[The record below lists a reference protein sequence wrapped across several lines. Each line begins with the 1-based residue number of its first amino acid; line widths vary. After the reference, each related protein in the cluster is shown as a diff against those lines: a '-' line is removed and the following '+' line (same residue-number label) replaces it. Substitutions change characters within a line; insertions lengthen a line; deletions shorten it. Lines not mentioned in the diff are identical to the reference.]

1 MNITCEE
8 CSTTFSLD
16 ETILKPSGS
25 KVQCSKCKNIFTA
38 YPAAPTEISKESAS
52 ALSDLE
58 QSETDEQ
65 LQISQ
70 EDLFEEKFDPSDLR
84 DSAEIEEEPAQV
96 GESKKVPDESGLEF
110 DFDLSATDDDE
121 TGEETGDFD
130 FEIDLEETTE
140 EGIEELDLSE
150 LEEMLEIEEPETKP
164 EVQEVEPDADIVP
177 DSKEGT
183 EKKIEELDI
192 EPDLQMT
199 FEDDV
204 GLSDIEDPDK
214 PDSLQKAEPEATPT
228 SEEPEFET
236 ATDDQENVFEEKPTE
251 KEKSIEE
258 AFGTG
263 ISISETESQ
272 EDQKFQEPG
281 RDLGENAVFDDEE
294 IKPMRKKGVSSPLL
308 VILLLAILGGGAYG
322 AWIFLDKPEVTIPYI
337 SHFLK
342 PTLQDLRNL
351 KITPFDINSS
361 FVDNAKNGRLF
372 VITGQVK
379 NSYPDTRNF
388 IKVIGRLYTKGKKLT
403 KTETIYSGNILSKQ
417 DLSNLELNVIK
428 KRLTNKTVA
437 NVGPGKVLPF
447 MLVFNNLPGD
457 LDEFTVE
464 VKESSPIR

>member
-58 QSETDEQ
+58 QRETDEQ
-65 LQISQ
+65 LQIPQ

-110 DFDLSATDDDE
+110 DFDLSVTDDD
-121 TGEETGDFD
+121 ETGDFD
-130 FEIDLEETTE
+130 FEIDLEETAE

-150 LEEMLEIEEPETKP
+150 LEEMLDIEEPETKP
-164 EVQEVEPDADIVP
+164 EVQEVEPDTDIVP
-177 DSKEGT
+177 DSKEGP

-199 FEDDV
+199 LEDDV
-204 GLSDIEDPDK
+204 ELSDIEDPGK
-214 PDSLQKAEPEATPT
+214 PDSLQKAEPEAAPT
-228 SEEPEFET
+228 SEELEFET
-236 ATDDQENVFEEKPTE
+236 ATDDQEDVFEEKPTE
-251 KEKSIEE
+251 KEEPVEE

-263 ISISETESQ
+263 ISISETESP
-272 EDQKFQEPG
+272 EDEKFQGPG
-281 RDLGENAVFDDEE
+281 RDLGENAIFGDEE
-294 IKPMRKKGVSSPLL
+294 IKPMRKKGVSSPIL
-308 VILLLAILGGGAYG
+308 VILLLAILGAGAYG
-322 AWIFLDKPEVTIPYI
+322 AWIFLDKPKMTIPYI
-337 SHFLK
+337 SDFLK
-342 PTLQDLRNL
+342 PKPQDLGNL

-428 KRLTNKTVA
+428 KRLTNKTVV
-437 NVGPGKVLPF
+437 NVEPGKMLPF

>member
-65 LQISQ
+65 LQIPQ

-96 GESKKVPDESGLEF
+96 GESKKVTDESGLEF
-110 DFDLSATDDDE
+110 DFDLSVTDDD
-121 TGEETGDFD
+121 ETGDFD
-130 FEIDLEETTE
+130 FEIDQEETAE

-150 LEEMLEIEEPETKP
+150 LEEMLDIEEPETKP

-177 DSKEGT
+177 DSKEGP

-199 FEDDV
+199 LEDDV
-204 GLSDIEDPDK
+204 ELSDIEDPGK
-214 PDSLQKAEPEATPT
+214 PDSLQKAEPEAAPT
-228 SEEPEFET
+228 SEELEFET
-236 ATDDQENVFEEKPTE
+236 ATDDQEDVLEKKPTE
-251 KEKSIEE
+251 KEEPVEE

-263 ISISETESQ
+263 ISISETESPKD
-272 EDQKFQEPG
+272 EKFQEPG
-281 RDLGENAVFDDEE
+281 RDLGENAIFGDEE
-294 IKPMRKKGVSSPLL
+294 IEPMRKKGVSSLLL

-322 AWIFLDKPEVTIPYI
+322 AWIFLDKPKVTIPYI
-337 SHFLK
+337 SDFLK
-342 PTLQDLRNL
+342 PKPQDLGNL

-388 IKVIGRLYTKGKKLT
+388 VKVIGRLYTKGKKLT

-428 KRLTNKTVA
+428 KRLTNKTVV
-437 NVGPGKVLPF
+437 NVEPGKVLPF

>member
-65 LQISQ
+65 LQIPQ

-84 DSAEIEEEPAQV
+84 DSAEMGKEPARE
-96 GESKKVPDESGLEF
+96 GESEKVPDESGFEF
-110 DFDLSATDDDE
+110 DFDLSVTDDD
-121 TGEETGDFD
+121 ETGDFD

-140 EGIEELDLSE
+140 EEIEELDLSE

-199 FEDDV
+199 LEDDV
-204 GLSDIEDPDK
+204 ELSDIEDPGK
-214 PDSLQKAEPEATPT
+214 PDSLQKAEPEAAPT
-228 SEEPEFET
+228 SEELEFET
-236 ATDDQENVFEEKPTE
+236 ATDDQEDVFEEKPTE
-251 KEKSIEE
+251 KEEPIEE

-272 EDQKFQEPG
+272 EDERFQEPG
-281 RDLGENAVFDDEE
+281 RGLSENAIFDDEE

-337 SHFLK
+337 SDFLK
-342 PTLQDLRNL
+342 PKLQDLGNL

-372 VITGQVK
+372 VITGRVK

-388 IKVIGRLYTKGKKLT
+388 IKVIGRLYTKGKKFT
-403 KTETIYSGNILSKQ
+403 KTETIYSGNVLSKQ

-428 KRLTNKTVA
+428 KRLTNKTVV
-437 NVGPGKVLPF
+437 NVEPGKVLPF

>member
-16 ETILKPSGS
+16 KTILKPSGS

-65 LQISQ
+65 LQIPKG
-70 EDLFEEKFDPSDLR
+70 DLFEEKFDPSDLR
-84 DSAEIEEEPAQV
+84 DSTEIEEKTAQV
-96 GESKKVPDESGLEF
+96 VESKKVPDESGLEF
-110 DFDLSATDDDE
+110 DFDLSGTDDDE

-140 EGIEELDLSE
+140 EEIEELDLSE

-258 AFGTG
+258 ALGTG

-337 SHFLK
+337 SDFLK
-342 PTLQDLRNL
+342 PKLQDLGNL

-372 VITGQVK
+372 VITGRVK

-388 IKVIGRLYTKGKKLT
+388 IKVIGRLYTKGKKFT
-403 KTETIYSGNILSKQ
+403 KTETIYSGNVLSKQ

-428 KRLTNKTVA
+428 KRLTNKTVV
-437 NVGPGKVLPF
+437 NVEPGKALPF

>member
-65 LQISQ
+65 LQIPQ

-84 DSAEIEEEPAQV
+84 DSAEIEEKTAQV
-96 GESKKVPDESGLEF
+96 VESKKVPDESGLEF
-110 DFDLSATDDDE
+110 DFDLSGTDDDE

-140 EGIEELDLSE
+140 EEIEELDLSE

-281 RDLGENAVFDDEE
+281 RDLGENAVFDDEG

-337 SHFLK
+337 SDFLK
-342 PTLQDLRNL
+342 PKLQDLGNL

-372 VITGQVK
+372 VITGRVK

-428 KRLTNKTVA
+428 KRLTNKTV
-437 NVGPGKVLPF
+437 VKVEPGKVLPF

>member
-65 LQISQ
+65 LQIPKG
-70 EDLFEEKFDPSDLR
+70 DLFEEKFDPSDLR
-84 DSAEIEEEPAQV
+84 DSTEIEEKTAQV
-96 GESKKVPDESGLEF
+96 VESKKVPDESGLEF
-110 DFDLSATDDDE
+110 DFDLSATDDD
-121 TGEETGDFD
+121 GTGDFD
-130 FEIDLEETTE
+130 FEIDLEEKTE

-228 SEEPEFET
+228 SEKPEFET

-337 SHFLK
+337 SDFLK
-342 PTLQDLRNL
+342 PKLQDLGNL

-372 VITGQVK
+372 VITGRVR

-388 IKVIGRLYTKGKKLT
+388 IKVIGRLYTKGKKFT
-403 KTETIYSGNILSKQ
+403 KTETIYSGNVLSKQ

-428 KRLTNKTVA
+428 KRLTNKTVV
-437 NVGPGKVLPF
+437 NVEPGKALPF

>member
-38 YPAAPTEISKESAS
+38 YPAAPTEISKESS
-52 ALSDLE
+52 STLSDLE

-65 LQISQ
+65 LQIPQ
-70 EDLFEEKFDPSDLR
+70 EDLFEEKFDTSDLR
-84 DSAEIEEEPAQV
+84 DSAETEEEPAQV

-110 DFDLSATDDDE
+110 DFDFSVTDDD
-121 TGEETGDFD
+121 ETGDFD

-150 LEEMLEIEEPETKP
+150 LEEMLEIEDPETKP

-177 DSKEGT
+177 DSKEGP

-192 EPDLQMT
+192 EPDLKMT
-199 FEDDV
+199 LEDDV
-204 GLSDIEDPDK
+204 ELSDIEDSGK
-214 PDSLQKAEPEATPT
+214 PDSLQKAEPEAAPT
-228 SEEPEFET
+228 SEELEFET
-236 ATDDQENVFEEKPTE
+236 TTDDQEDVFEEKPTE
-251 KEKSIEE
+251 KEKPVEE
-258 AFGTG
+258 AFGAG
-263 ISISETESQ
+263 ISISEIESP
-272 EDQKFQEPG
+272 EDEKFQEPG
-281 RDLGENAVFDDEE
+281 RDLAEKAIFGDEE
-294 IKPMRKKGVSSPLL
+294 IKPMRKKGVSSLLL
-308 VILLLAILGGGAYG
+308 VILLLAILVGGAYG
-322 AWIFLDKPEVTIPYI
+322 AWIFLDKPKVTIPYI
-337 SHFLK
+337 SDFLK
-342 PTLQDLRNL
+342 PKPQDLGNL

-379 NSYPDTRNF
+379 NSYPDTRKF

-428 KRLTNKTVA
+428 KRLTNKTVV
-437 NVGPGKVLPF
+437 NVEPGKVLPF